1 MIMKKEL
8 LYPFDA
14 NYILAKKKRIKRE
27 LLAEGERFVDKKIA
41 ILGGSTTNDIKLI
54 LELLLLSFRKIDC
67 VLSTAFVLYAAKLQ
81 FPYV

>member
-54 LELLLLSFRKIDC
+54 LESVQVFMSPNITSIMRMQYLIMQS
-67 VLSTAFVLYAAKLQ
+67 
-81 FPYV
+81 

>member
-1 MIMKKEL
+1 MKKEL

-41 ILGGSTTNDIKLI
+41 IF
-54 LELLLLSFRKIDC
+54 SFNYYNKKRHPVSSINLPDVFMRENQERSEHNGKPE
-67 VLSTAFVLYAAKLQ
+67 S
-81 FPYV
+81 

>member
-1 MIMKKEL
+1 MKKEL

-41 ILGGSTTNDIKLI
+41 ILGGGIAVEFQL
-54 LELLLLSFRKIDC
+54 
-67 VLSTAFVLYAAKLQ
+67 LQ
-81 FPYV
+81 FLVDSILIIIVCI